1 MVEFQLQFE
10 QQVMT
15 KQDTHRRNR
24 SSFGNPFRK
33 GDKGL
38 GCLASD
44 EIEAEAEAT
53 HGAAVGKQPDRRRR
67 RAPSAGL
74 VSLLV
79 PFSPVRGEVLEI

>member
-1 MVEFQLQFE
+1 
-10 QQVMT
+10 MT
-15 KQDTHRRNR
+15 KEDKYRRNR

-74 VSLLV
+74 VSLPL
-79 PFSPVRGEVLEI
+79 PFSPVCCALFEILQDL